1 MAKGDGKKM
10 SRKQEGIPGRLR
22 SRSWKR
28 FLKGPDSSLLEELY
42 VPGLGVAIRYDR
54 CCSYFSST
62 VLAAAA
68 RGFAGLIERLEA
80 MGDDAP
86 RPAVRLVVN
95 EVLTEEDVQAML
107 ESGDLTTLERELK
120 KRFKKPK
127 DILEK
132 QRLEM
137 LAWLVKKGFLAIR
150 VGVMRRGEGIVH
162 AKFGIITDAAGD
174 SMVFSGSGNESASG
188 LVANYERLEVSTS
201 WDDRERYEEYS
212 HEFEELWK
220 DGHPDVHTVTLPEAL
235 RLRIIKFAPPEA
247 PTIEPSNA
255 VARQKAAM
263 IWQFISEAPYLEH
276 GATACDATA
285 MVELWP
291 HQRRVVSETADAWP
305 AGRLL
310 CDEVGMGKTIEAIC
324 VVRRLLAGRGVARV
338 LFLLPAAI
346 VKQWQMELREKGG
359 IIAPRLEGQT
369 ALVWPDERIE
379 RIEGLEAALTCDI
392 LLMSRETA
400 RTENNLPILMQAEPW
415 DLVVLDESHAARRKK
430 QVEGEF
436 NSGTLLLNLIRQLQL
451 KGRAKGFLLLSAT
464 PMQTHPWE
472 PWDLLTVLG
481 EGGAW
486 LAEFNDVRQYYEAIA
501 ALRDGRCDSG
511 LAKKA
516 AELLAAD
523 ATVPPFPGEKGG
535 EKSQKSLAW
544 KLTSAL
550 ISKRAE
556 IADWMRCV
564 SPLGRRMH
572 RNTRDTLREYYRMGK
587 ISALPPHRDIEDVL
601 YDYAESGERRVYESI
616 KSYIDRRFAE
626 LETEKPGKGF
636 VMTIYR
642 RRASSSPHAFEKS
655 LDRRLDGLQRV
666 VARKAY
672 DSEVA
677 EDEKIDTRD
686 GADAGIGEDSEK
698 ISAAYP
704 TDPKIA
710 QTESVE
716 VQRLLGDLKGLHGAD
731 SKRDRFYE
739 VLRRVTDDGRAVLI
753 FTEYVDTLEYVRDN
767 LLAFYGKFLGCY
779 SGDGGQLWD
788 GTSWKHVT
796 KDTVTTKL
804 QNGEIKV
811 MVCTDAAS
819 EGLNL
824 QAAGAVIN
832 YDLPWNPSKV
842 EQRIG
847 RIDRIGQSLPNI
859 KVVNFFLKDSIDE
872 KVYKVLRQRC
882 GLFEHFVGAMQP
894 VLSKARK
901 MLLGQ
906 EPANLGQLEE
916 EATSLESDALA
927 TETYM
932 SSKAS
937 SEEPNFEPALTKD
950 QIRAAISELSE
961 EIGVKAIIDK
971 SGNVIKIKGINIPA
985 LKCSLDIQSL
995 EADSSFLPLTPLGT
1009 IPKRILERVSRPGEN
1024 LPLVVGSHQA
1034 QGFRVSIVYWIGNG
1048 SLENI
1053 HSFDEIENKLNAWQG
1068 DLPDSGLWIK
1078 AMEKAKEKVR
1088 KLVIQ
1093 RARRADE
1100 IEKEGKRLQ
1109 AEAARLRLLKELGR
1123 YLVCIDEEV
1132 GELNKTLY
1140 RQMNRDIA
1148 SKQRL
1153 ARCLDKLGGYPEWS
1167 ELLKDELKC
1176 FLEGLKPNDRNA
1188 RLLGS
1193 QLDAALE
1200 DPRWEAADKQTK

>member
-10 SRKQEGIPGRLR
+10 SRKQEGIPGGLR
-22 SRSWKR
+22 SRTWKR

-42 VPGLGVAIRYDR
+42 VPGLSVAIRYDR

-62 VLAAAA
+62 VLSAAA

-95 EVLTEEDVQAML
+95 EVLAEEDVRAML
-107 ESGDLTTLERELK
+107 ESGDLTALERELK
-120 KRFKKPK
+120 KHFKKPK

-132 QRLEM
+132 QRLQM

-150 VGVMRRGEGIVH
+150 VGVMRRGKGIVH

-174 SMVFSGSGNESASG
+174 SVVFSGSGNESASG
-188 LVANYERLEVSTS
+188 LIANYERLEVSTS
-201 WDDRERYEEYS
+201 WDDRERYEEYT
-212 HEFEELWK
+212 HEFEALWR

-235 RLRIIKFAPPEA
+235 RLQIIKFAPPEA

-263 IWQFISEAPYLEH
+263 MWQFISEAPYLEN
-276 GATACDATA
+276 GAGSCDATA
-285 MVELWP
+285 IVELWP
-291 HQRRVVSETADAWP
+291 HQRRVVTETADAWP

-324 VVRRLLAGRGVARV
+324 VVRRLLAGRGVTRV
-338 LFLLPAAI
+338 LFLLPAVI

-359 IIAPRLEGQT
+359 ILAPRLEGQT
-369 ALVWPDERIE
+369 ALVWPNERIE
-379 RIEGLEAALTCDI
+379 RIEGLEAALKSDI

-400 RTENNLPILMQAEPW
+400 RTENNLPMLMQAPPW

-436 NSGTLLLNLIRQLQL
+436 NSGTLLLSLIRQLQL

-501 ALRDGRCDSG
+501 ALRGGRLDGG

-523 ATVPPFPGEKGG
+523 AHVPPFRGEEGG
-535 EKSQKSLAW
+535 EITQKSLAW
-544 KLTSAL
+544 KLTSAP
-550 ISKRAE
+550 ISKRVE
-556 IADWMRCV
+556 MADWMRCA

-587 ISALPPHRDIEDVL
+587 LSAPPPHRDIEDIL
-601 YDYAESGERRVYESI
+601 YDYTESGERRVYDSI

-642 RRASSSPHAFEKS
+642 RRASSSPHALEKS
-655 LDRRLDGLQRV
+655 LERRLDGLQRV

-672 DSEVA
+672 DFEVA
-677 EDEKIDTRD
+677 EDEKVDSRD

-710 QTESVE
+710 QAESVE
-716 VQRLLGDLKGLHGAD
+716 VHRLLYDLKGLGGAD
-731 SKRDRFYE
+731 SKRDQFYK

-753 FTEYVDTLEYVRDN
+753 FTEYVDTMEHVRDN
-767 LLAFYGKFLGCY
+767 LLAYYGKFLGCY

-788 GTSWKHVT
+788 GTCWKRVT
-796 KDTVTTKL
+796 KDAITTKL
-804 QNGEIKV
+804 KNGDIKV

-882 GLFEHFVGAMQP
+882 GVFEHFVGAMQP
-894 VLSKARK
+894 VLSKART

-906 EPANLGQLEE
+906 ELANMGQLEQ

-927 TETYM
+927 SETYM

-937 SEEPNFEPALTKD
+937 IEEPDFEPALRKD
-950 QIRAAISELSE
+950 QIRAALDYLSQ
-961 EIGVKAIIDK
+961 EIGVAASIDK
-971 SGNVIKIKGINIPA
+971 SGKVIKIRGNNMPA
-985 LKCSLDIQSL
+985 LKCTLDIQSL
-995 EADSSFLPLTPLGT
+995 EADNSLLPLTPLGT
-1009 IPKRILERVSRPGEN
+1009 IPRSILERVSRPGEN
-1024 LPLVVGSHQA
+1024 LPLVVGSYQERS
-1034 QGFRVSIVYWIGNG
+1034 FRASTVYWIGNG

-1053 HSFDEIENKLNAWQG
+1053 RNFDQIENKLNAWRG
-1068 DLPDSGLWIK
+1068 DLPDSGLWIT
-1078 AMEKAKEKVR
+1078 ALEKAKEKAR
-1088 KLVIQ
+1088 KLVKQ
-1093 RARRADE
+1093 MARRADE

-1123 YLVCIDEEV
+1123 YIVCITEEV
-1132 GELNKTLY
+1132 GDLNNILY
-1140 RQMNRDIA
+1140 KQMNRDIA

-1153 ARCLDKLGGYPEWS
+1153 ARCLEKLGGYPEWS
-1167 ELLKDELKC
+1167 ESLKDELKC
-1176 FLEGLKPNDRNA
+1176 FLEELKSNDRNA

-1200 DPRWEAADKQTK
+1200 DPRWEAADK

>member
-10 SRKQEGIPGRLR
+10 SRKQEGILGGLR

-42 VPGLGVAIRYDR
+42 VPGLSEAIRYDR

-107 ESGDLTTLERELK
+107 ESGDLTALERELK
-120 KRFKKPK
+120 KRLKKPK

-174 SMVFSGSGNESASG
+174 SVVFSGSGNESASG
-188 LVANYERLEVSTS
+188 LIANYERLEVSTS
-201 WDDRERYEEYS
+201 WDDRERFEEYT
-212 HEFEELWK
+212 HEFEALWK

-235 RLRIIKFAPPEA
+235 RLQIIKFAPPEA

-263 IWQFISEAPYLEH
+263 VWQFISEAPYFEH
-276 GATACDATA
+276 GATTCDATA

-369 ALVWPDERIE
+369 ALVWPNDRIE
-379 RIEGLEAALTCDI
+379 RIEGLEAALKSDI

-415 DLVVLDESHAARRKK
+415 DLLVLDESHAARRKK

-436 NSGTLLLNLIRQLQL
+436 NSGTLLLNLIRRLQL

-486 LAEFNDVRQYYEAIA
+486 LADFNDVRQYYEAIA
-501 ALRDGRCDSG
+501 AMRGGRLDGE

-523 ATVPPFPGEKGG
+523 AHVPPFRGAEDGEI
-535 EKSQKSLAW
+535 SQKSLAW
-544 KLTSAL
+544 KLTAAP
-550 ISKRAE
+550 ISKRVE
-556 IADWMRCV
+556 IADWMRCA

-572 RNTRDTLREYYRMGK
+572 RNTRDTLREYCRMGK
-587 ISALPPHRDIEDVL
+587 LSAPPPQRDIEDIL
-601 YDYAESGERRVYESI
+601 YDYVESGERRVYDSI

-642 RRASSSPHAFEKS
+642 RRASSSPHALEKS
-655 LDRRLDGLQRV
+655 LERRLDGLQRV

-672 DSEVA
+672 DFEVA
-677 EDEKIDTRD
+677 EDEKVDSRD

-710 QTESVE
+710 QAESVE

-731 SKRDRFYE
+731 SKRDQFYE
-739 VLRRVTDDGRAVLI
+739 VLRRVTDDGRGVLI
-753 FTEYVDTLEYVRDN
+753 FTEYVDTMEHVRDN
-767 LLAFYGKFLGCY
+767 LLAYYGKFLGCY

-788 GTSWKHVT
+788 GTCWRRVT
-796 KDTVTTKL
+796 KDAITTKL
-804 QNGEIKV
+804 KNGDIKV

-882 GLFEHFVGAMQP
+882 GVFEHFVGAMQP
-894 VLSKARK
+894 VLSKART

-906 EPANLGQLEE
+906 EPANMGQLEE

-937 SEEPNFEPALTKD
+937 SDEPAVELALTKE
-950 QIRAAISELSE
+950 QIRAALDYLSQ
-961 EIGVKAIIDK
+961 EIGVAASINK
-971 SGNVIKIKGINIPA
+971 SGKVIKIKGNNLAAI
-985 LKCSLDIQSL
+985 KCSLYIQSL
-995 EADSSFLPLTPLGT
+995 EADSSLLPLTPLGP
-1009 IPKRILERVSRPGEN
+1009 IPRRIIDRVSRPGEN
-1024 LPLVVGSHQA
+1024 LPLVVGSYQER
-1034 QGFRVSIVYWIGNG
+1034 GFRVSIVYWIGDG

-1053 HSFDEIENKLNAWQG
+1053 RNFDEIENKLNAWRG
-1068 DLPDSGLWIK
+1068 DLPDSGLWIT
-1078 AMEKAKEKVR
+1078 ALEKAKEKAR
-1088 KLVIQ
+1088 KLVKQ
-1093 RARRADE
+1093 MARRADE

-1109 AEAARLRLLKELGR
+1109 TEAARLRMLKELGR
-1123 YLVCIDEEV
+1123 YLVCINEEV
-1132 GELNKTLY
+1132 GDLNTTLY
-1140 RQMNRDIA
+1140 KQMNRDIA

-1153 ARCLDKLGGYPEWS
+1153 ARCLEKLGDYPEWTES
-1167 ELLKDELKC
+1167 LKEELRGFLDE
-1176 FLEGLKPNDRNA
+1176 LKPNDRNA

-1200 DPRWEAADKQTK
+1200 DPRWEAADTQTK